1 MAASEVWGMII
12 GVSLLAA
19 NIALTI
25 VLYRL
30 HIKENYK

>member
-1 MAASEVWGMII
+1 MTASEVWGIVI
-12 GVSLLAA
+12 GASLLAA